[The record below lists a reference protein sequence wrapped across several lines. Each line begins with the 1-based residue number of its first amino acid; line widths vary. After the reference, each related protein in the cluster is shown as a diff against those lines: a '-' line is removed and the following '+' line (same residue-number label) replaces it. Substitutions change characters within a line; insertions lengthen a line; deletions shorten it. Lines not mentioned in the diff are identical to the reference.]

1 MANHWAIA
9 VGINQYQFFQP
20 LSYAQRDAQALRNLL
35 IEQAGFSPDRVLLLT
50 ENSPPVLGRPTY
62 PSRENLQ
69 GWVDLLSRN
78 FLQPGDLLWC
88 FFSGYGVCLE
98 GQDYLVPIEGDPT
111 AIPSTGVPLHSL
123 FSSLRS
129 APIET
134 ALVLLDMNRN
144 EGALSNEP
152 TGQQTIQLAN
162 DFQIATI
169 LSCQPGQFSREAP
182 GLGHGFFTAA
192 ILESLR
198 SQQCQTLGGLDRYL
212 SGRLPELSEH
222 YWRPIQQPLTI
233 VNPPDKMQQLILPAS
248 VQGHATTSPTSTLL
262 EYPLSNAVKPSV
274 LVTNPVTPATQS
286 QANQAPARVT
296 ARQEPTVEAPST
308 SSNAAAPSNLQKTQ
322 LPARPVNQK
331 LPKPNPPTPIAV
343 DQQPDD
349 ETVDPAFW
357 QRLILGSTAV
367 VALLV
372 IGIFWRNRAIFVAQP
387 TVPAIARSE
396 QILTPSPSATL
407 PPAPIASS
415 PAQSPQ
421 PANTPVPV
429 PSQVAVAE
437 KVVTPSTAE
446 QPKPNNNVVAASQT
460 STSTSNNTSE
470 KILQEARRLIR
481 IGQASQYNKAIAKAR
496 EIQPGQPLYQEAQQ
510 DISRWSQVILNLAK
524 RRAEQRAFAEAIA
537 TAQLVPQ
544 DQRQPYTEAQTL
556 IRQWQK
562 QNATGQVL
570 VQKAQQQIQRGQA
583 SSYWRA
589 IDMVSK
595 IKPEQPEHAQ
605 AQKLIARWSQTILD
619 LANSRADQK
628 KYTAAIQT
636 ATLVPRNT
644 PAYPLAQKSIANWQK
659 RATR

>member
-35 IEQAGFSPDRVLLLT
+35 VEQAGFSPDRVLLLT

-98 GQDYLVPIEGDPT
+98 GQDYLVPIEGDPA
-111 AIPSTGVPLHSL
+111 AIRDTSVPLRSL

-144 EGALSNEP
+144 GGALSNEP

-162 DFQIATI
+162 DLQIATI

-192 ILESLR
+192 LLESLR

-222 YWRPIQQPLTI
+222 HWRPIQQPLTI

-248 VQGHATTSPTSTLL
+248 ERVITTTSPTSTLV
-262 EYPLSNAVKPSV
+262 EHPVNDAVKPSV
-274 LVTNPVTPATQS
+274 LITPPMTQTAQSQTTPAIVR
-286 QANQAPARVT
+286 AT
-296 ARQEPTVEAPST
+296 AKQQPTTETPSNASPT
-308 SSNAAAPSNLQKTQ
+308 ASSNSQKTEPSLQ
-322 LPARPVNQK
+322 PVHQK
-331 LPKPNPPTPIAV
+331 LTRPDAPTAIAA
-343 DQQPDD
+343 DQQADD

-357 QRLILGSTAV
+357 QRLILGSAAV

-372 IGIFWRNRAIFVAQP
+372 IGIFWRNRAIFVNQP

-396 QILTPSPSATL
+396 QMINLPSPSETSSPDA
-407 PPAPIASS
+407 IASS
-415 PAQSPQ
+415 PAKPTQ
-421 PANTPVPV
+421 PVSTPTAA

-437 KVVTPSTAE
+437 KVAPSNAE
-446 QPKPNNNVVAASQT
+446 QSKPTNNVVAASQT
-460 STSTSNNTSE
+460 STPASKNTSE
-470 KILQEARRLIR
+470 KTLQEARRLIR

-510 DISRWSQVILNLAK
+510 DINRWSQVILNLAK
-524 RRAEQRAFAEAIA
+524 RRAEQSAFTEAIA

-544 DQRQPYTEAQTL
+544 DQRKLYPEAQQL
-556 IRQWQK
+556 IGQWQK
-562 QNATGQVL
+562 QKATGQLVL
-570 VQKAQQQIQRGQA
+570 QKARQQIQRGQA

-589 IDMVSK
+589 INMASK
-595 IKPEQPEHAQ
+595 IKPNQPEHAQ
-605 AQKLIARWSQTILD
+605 AQKLMAQWSQTILE

-636 ATLVPRNT
+636 ANLVPRNT
-644 PAYPLAQKSIANWQK
+644 PAYPLAQKAIVSWQK
-659 RATR
+659 RTTR